1 MQKDEGRFCS
11 LVENAVSIHNAHLS
25 WPFFVVVDKRGRKIH
40 LMTAPLK
47 AFSS

>member
-25 WPFFVVVDKRGRKIH
+25 WPFLSLLIREEGKFI
-40 LMTAPLK
+40 
-47 AFSS
+47 

>member
-25 WPFFVVVDKRGRKIH
+25 WPFFVVVEKKGKKIH
-40 LMTAPLK
+40 LTAAPLK
-47 AFSS
+47 VFSS